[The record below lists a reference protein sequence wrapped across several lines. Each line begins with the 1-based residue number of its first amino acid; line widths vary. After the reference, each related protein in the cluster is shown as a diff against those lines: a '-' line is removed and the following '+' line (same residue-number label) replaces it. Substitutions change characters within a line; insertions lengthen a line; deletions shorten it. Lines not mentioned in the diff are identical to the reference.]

1 MKRIREL
8 RKYLFVCAVSYRP
21 NVENFHPSFYFEAKL
36 EADEIGSVSERQR
49 TVQRQKHGANV
60 PAESTEEYFTIN
72 IPWIFLVLEMET
84 RYCEQHH
91 CGAVVHFL
99 FL

>member
-1 MKRIREL
+1 MKLTREL
-8 RKYLFVCAVSYRP
+8 RKQLFVCAISYRP
-21 NVENFHPSFYFEAKL
+21 NVKKFHPSCYFEAKL
-36 EADEIGSVSERQR
+36 EADEIGSVEERQR
-49 TVQRQKHGANV
+49 TVQRQKHGANT

-72 IPWIFLVLEMET
+72 IPWIVLVLEMET

-91 CGAVVHFL
+91 CGAVVHFF